1 MTELFSQFLRV
12 PVRKLF
18 VYLSAIAY
26 VLLCLAFACLAA
38 WSFHFR
44 LARLSGLLQLL
55 SLLAA
60 YLLVLALLDFLLA
73 FVFSIVCHGYVF
85 AVIRFLAAGLFFVL
99 PATLLIF
106 LFAIWISE
114 PAVLSSAVTVWISS
128 ISVLPAISPRRFSVS
143 DITSISV

>member
-44 LARLSGLLQLL
+44 LAGLSGLLQLL

-60 YLLVLALLDFLLA
+60 YLLVLAVLDFLLA
-73 FVFSIVCHGYVF
+73 FVFSIV
-85 AVIRFLAAGLFFVL
+85 
-99 PATLLIF
+99 LINP
-106 LFAIWISE
+106 SKY
-114 PAVLSSAVTVWISS
+114 S
-128 ISVLPAISPRRFSVS
+128 
-143 DITSISV
+143 